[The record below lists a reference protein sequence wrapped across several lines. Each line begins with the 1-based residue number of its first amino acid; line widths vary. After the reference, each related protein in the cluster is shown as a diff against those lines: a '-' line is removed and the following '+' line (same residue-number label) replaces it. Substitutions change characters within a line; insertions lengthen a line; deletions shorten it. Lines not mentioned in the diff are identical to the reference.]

1 MIYGPF
7 SIASCNKL
15 PEAIKSFTLLE
26 KMRLHMLCTAHRRQI
41 CLRMSDGN
49 HLLNP
54 SRHWSWTQSQYR
66 QSARMS
72 TRSSCWIAIFWKENK
87 WPAPVIKETVRLVMV
102 VVDSRW
108 FAEGEVF
115 YCKGLAMSTMSAWA
129 RYALQFVFYSFV
141 RVQKS
146 SPFTLN
152 LSPAPEGYQ
161 GCMPGCWAISRVVD
175 TASCTAMIPNVCCL
189 VVQYLCNW
197 YQTTVA

>member
-54 SRHWSWTQSQYR
+54 SRHWSWTQSEYR

-129 RYALQFVFYSFV
+129 RYALQFVFICESSKELSFHPEFEPCTW
-141 RVQKS
+141 RVAGMYAR
-146 SPFTLN
+146 L
-152 LSPAPEGYQ
+152 LGYLK
-161 GCMPGCWAISRVVD
+161 GCGYRQLHSYD
-175 TASCTAMIPNVCCL
+175 TQCLLFSCS
-189 VVQYLCNW
+189 YLCNW
-197 YQTTVA
+197 